1 MENQNNNNNNNNQK
15 HVDTTL
21 LLQLM
26 NHFVDNNRS
35 IWVTLIRK
43 RIKKENKDSQIILWD
58 TNSVITWEIKRWGCQ
73 ILSEISK
80 RSCK

>member
-35 IWVTLIRK
+35 IWVTQIRK
-43 RIKKENKDSQIILWD
+43 RIKKENKDSQIIL
-58 TNSVITWEIKRWGCQ
+58 VFLRCIIIYPK
-73 ILSEISK
+73 LSIINIFY
-80 RSCK
+80 